1 MTLTHAFAD
10 DSLPAQPEVLL
21 VDDDEVN
28 LLLIAMALR
37 ERGFKIVEAEAAAR
51 RRWPAFAITRPTSS
65 CWTP

>member
-28 LLLIAMALR
+28 LLLIALALR
-37 ERGFKIVEAEAAAR
+37 ERGFKIVEAESGEKALACCR
-51 RRWPAFAITRPTSS
+51 LTRPTSS